1 MNQELMPF
9 SFNDKPVRVIM
20 VDDEPW
26 WVASDVCALIGLED
40 AYMAVS
46 RLDDDEHKTVR
57 NKDTGQIGRVINQ
70 RLNPNQKVIVVN
82 EPGLY
87 SLILR
92 SDKPEAKPF
101 KRWVT
106 HEVLPVIR
114 KHGAYITAEARNQL
128 KSELKSEIIAMLR
141 PEKKKHKPRVL
152 KRLPGF
158 PPAPTFYK
166 KVDVSSQFYW
176 ELFQNFLNGKEIVTA
191 KDLRAN
197 CAPELSA
204 VTVGRIMAYNRWRSF
219 THRIGDQVLRVYRG
233 YNAGV

>member
-9 SFNDKPVRVIM
+9 SFNNIPVRVVM

-26 WVASDVCALIGLED
+26 WVASDVCAVLDLGNT
-40 AYMAVS
+40 AMSVS
-46 RLDDDEHKTVR
+46 RLDDDEKGISSI
-57 NKDTGQIGRVINQ
+57 DTLGGKQNILIIN
-70 RLNPNQKVIVVN
+70 
-82 EPGLY
+82 EFGLL
-87 SLILR
+87 SLILGCR
-92 SDKPEAKPF
+92 KPEAKTF

-106 HEVLPVIR
+106 HEVLPAIR

-141 PEKKKHKPRVL
+141 PERKKSKPCEQKSL
-152 KRLPGF
+152 
-158 PPAPTFYK
+158 PAPSFYK
-166 KVDVSSQFYW
+166 KVDASSQFYW
-176 ELFQNFLNGKEIVTA
+176 ELFSNFLNGKEMVTA

-204 VTVGRIMAYNRWRSF
+204 VTVGRIMTYNRWRSF
-219 THRIGDQVLRVYRG
+219 ALRIGDQVLRVYRG